1 MVENAKI
8 GWIGLGKM
16 GVPMAGNLVKAG
28 YKVSL
33 FNRTAS
39 KAGPLQAAGA
49 AVAGDIAS
57 LAAGSD
63 IVVSMISDDRAL
75 EAVALGGGG
84 VLASAPAGAVY
95 VDMSTVSPAASA
107 RVAEAAREKG
117 VGYVRAPV
125 MGSIKFATESSL
137 LILASGPAGALD
149 ACAGIFD
156 VLGRKTVNLG
166 ENDEAR
172 MMKLSL
178 NLMVGV
184 TAAMLGEALTF
195 GRRGGLD
202 VDQMLD
208 VINDS
213 PLASPVIAFRS
224 RSIRARDFT
233 PHFTVS
239 QVAKDTDLI
248 LDTARAANMPMPI
261 VSLLR
266 QNWAAM
272 IAQGSGGLDQFAYIT
287 FMESLA
293 GLESPE
299 KA

>member
-1 MVENAKI
+1 MVENARV

-28 YKVSL
+28 YKVTV

-39 KAGPLQAAGA
+39 KAGPLEAAGA
-49 AVAGDIAS
+49 ALAGDIAS

-75 EAVALGGGG
+75 EDVALGEGG
-84 VLASAPAGAVY
+84 VLANLPDGAIY
-95 VDMSTVSPAASA
+95 VDMSTVSPMASA
-107 RVAEAAREKG
+107 RVAEVATG

-125 MGSIKFATESSL
+125 AGSVKFATESSL
-137 LILASGPAGALD
+137 LILASGPADALD

-156 VLGRKTVNLG
+156 VMGRKTVRLG

-172 MMKLSL
+172 MMKLTL

-184 TAAMLGEALTF
+184 TVAMLGEALTF
-195 GRRGGLD
+195 GQSGGLD

-213 PLASPVIAFRS
+213 PLASPVIGFRS
-224 RSIRARDFT
+224 PSIRARDFT
-233 PHFTVS
+233 AHFAVS
-239 QVAKDTDLI
+239 QVAKDSDLI

-261 VSLLR
+261 VSMLR

-293 GLESPE
+293 GIESPE
-299 KA
+299 K

>member
-16 GVPMAGNLVKAG
+16 GAPMAGNLLGAG
-28 YKVSL
+28 YKVSV

-39 KAGPLQAAGA
+39 KVGPLEAAGA

-57 LAAGSD
+57 LAADSN
-63 IVVSMISDDRAL
+63 IVVSMIADDRAL
-75 EAVALGGGG
+75 EAVALGAGG
-84 VLASAPAGAVY
+84 VLANAPAGAVY

-107 RVAEAAREKG
+107 RVAEAARDTD

-125 MGSIKFATESSL
+125 AGSIKFAAESSL

-149 ACAGIFD
+149 TCAGIFAAM
-156 VLGRKTVNLG
+156 GRKTVRLG

-172 MMKLSL
+172 VMKLTL

-202 VDQMLD
+202 VDRMLD

-224 RSIRARDFT
+224 PSIRARDFA
-233 PHFTVS
+233 PHFAVS
-239 QVAKDTDLI
+239 QVAKDCDLI
-248 LDTARAANMPMPI
+248 LDTARAANMPMPL
-261 VSLLR
+261 VSMLR

-272 IAQGSGGLDQFAYIT
+272 IAQGSGELDQFAYIA

-293 GLESPE
+293 GLDGPA
-299 KA
+299 K

>member
-16 GVPMAGNLVKAG
+16 GAPMAGNLLGAG
-28 YKVSL
+28 CKISV

-39 KAGPLQAAGA
+39 KAGPLEAAGA
-49 AVAGDIAS
+49 APAGDIAS
-57 LAAGSD
+57 LAADSD

-75 EAVALGGGG
+75 EAVALGAGG
-84 VLASAPAGAVY
+84 VLANAPAGAIY

-107 RVAEAAREKG
+107 RVAEIAAEKG

-125 MGSIKFATESSL
+125 AGSIKFAVESSL
-137 LILASGPAGALD
+137 LILASGPADALD
-149 ACAGIFD
+149 SCAGIFD
-156 VLGRKTVNLG
+156 VMGRKTVRLG

-172 MMKLSL
+172 VMKLCL

-202 VDQMLD
+202 LDRMLD

-213 PLASPVIAFRS
+213 PLASPVIGFRS
-224 RSIRARDFT
+224 PSIRARDFT
-233 PHFTVS
+233 PHFAVS
-239 QVAKDTDLI
+239 QVAKDSDLI
-248 LDTARAANMPMPI
+248 LDTARAANMPMPL
-261 VSLLR
+261 VSMLR

-272 IAQGSGGLDQFAYIT
+272 IAQGSGDLDQFAYIT

-293 GLESPE
+293 GLDGP
-299 KA
+299 AD